1 MLKNKEEILK
11 LIKAE
16 MRGNLSILIDPK
28 KKDSFNDQR
37 VNTWV
42 ETTSERLYY
51 HLIENKCHI
60 NYFTGLWK
68 QSMKPK

>member
-1 MLKNKEEILK
+1 MLD

-16 MRGNLSILIDPK
+16 MKGNLSILIDPK

-42 ETTSERLYY
+42 KTTSERLYY
-51 HLIENKCHI
+51 YLIE
-60 NYFTGLWK
+60 K
-68 QSMKPK
+68 Q

>member
-1 MLKNKEEILK
+1 MMDTRSKEEILE

-16 MRGNLSILIDPK
+16 MKGNLSILIDPK

-42 ETTSERLYY
+42 KTTSERLYY
-51 HLIENKCHI
+51 YLIEQEK
-60 NYFTGLWK
+60 
-68 QSMKPK
+68 

>member
-1 MLKNKEEILK
+1 MEDTRSKEEILK

-28 KKDSFNDQR
+28 KKDSFNDHR

-51 HLIENKCHI
+51 YLIEKNDR
-60 NYFTGLWK
+60 
-68 QSMKPK
+68 

>member
-1 MLKNKEEILK
+1 MEDLNTRSKDEILN

-42 ETTSERLYY
+42 KTTSERLYHY
-51 HLIENKCHI
+51 LIENK
-60 NYFTGLWK
+60 
-68 QSMKPK
+68 

>member
-1 MLKNKEEILK
+1 MNTRSKEEILK

-16 MRGNLSILIDPK
+16 IRGNLSILIDPK
-28 KKDSFNDQR
+28 KKDSFNDRQ

-51 HLIENKCHI
+51 YLIENK
-60 NYFTGLWK
+60 
-68 QSMKPK
+68 

>member
-1 MLKNKEEILK
+1 MDIKSKDEVLK

-42 ETTSERLYY
+42 KTTSERLYHY
-51 HLIENKCHI
+51 LIENK
-60 NYFTGLWK
+60 
-68 QSMKPK
+68 

>member
-1 MLKNKEEILK
+1 MMNTRSKEEILK

-16 MRGNLSILIDPK
+16 IRGNLSILIDPK
-28 KKDSFNDQR
+28 KKDSFNDRQ

-51 HLIENKCHI
+51 YLIENK
-60 NYFTGLWK
+60 
-68 QSMKPK
+68 

>member
-1 MLKNKEEILK
+1 MEDTRSKEEILQ
-11 LIKAE
+11 LIQAE

-42 ETTSERLYY
+42 NVTSERLYY
-51 HLIENKCHI
+51 YLIENK
-60 NYFTGLWK
+60 
-68 QSMKPK
+68 